1 MSTPNTSVWVCR
13 GVKTDKTY
21 NHVLLFGSAS
31 ARFNYFTSKAVRS
44 FDRYTYQ
51 RTERYLT
58 IGVNSEIIEECNY
71 LVFINRTFSDKVY
84 YAFIDRIEYV
94 SDSTSRIYFT
104 MDIMQTW
111 FPDCTLHPCFIDRQH
126 APTDNIGD
134 NLVADDL
141 QCGDYVDS
149 FIRSIDT
156 KAKIAF
162 LCTFN
167 ADYSDASG
175 DMLAGM
181 YNGLVEHKFDTA
193 TEAGKFIDG
202 AVEAGKADGIVSC
215 YMSPGES
222 STRIDLPIENNAD
235 GYAPRNKKLFTYPYC
250 YHRIFDSTNKL
261 NVVLKDEYFRDAK
274 SSVREVLLLTT
285 GGQGSPEIGVLPL
298 NYKTYAWLDKS
309 EGNRAE
315 AVYARPYPTC
325 AYNTDIY
332 KAYMAQNA
340 SSIMVEKTKLIDNA
354 AMGAITNGV
363 GMAGSLALMSNPAT
377 FGAGAVGAATSFNN
391 MVNEGLN
398 IAQYNAKFTDM
409 DRLPPQTNGSPSSSL
424 AYMSTA
430 GVKVYVTY
438 HTVTRQYAKIIDDYW
453 TVYGYPYHSVQIP
466 NITSRSQWNYIRCGN
481 SCITGPVPADALRLI
496 NDIFNRGVTFWHN
509 PENVGRYELSN
520 NIV

>member
-44 FDRYTYQ
+44 FDRYSYQ

-84 YAFIDRIEYV
+84 YAFIDKIEYV

-126 APTDNIGD
+126 APTDRIGD

-141 QCGDYVDS
+141 DCGDYVDS
-149 FIRSIDT
+149 FIQSYDT
-156 KAKIAF
+156 EPKIAF
-162 LCTFN
+162 LCTFDSSYN
-167 ADYSDASG
+167 DATG
-175 DMLAGM
+175 TLLDNM
-181 YNGLVEHKFDTA
+181 YNGLVEHRFTGAKD
-193 TEAGKFIDG
+193 AGDFIEG
-202 AVEAGKADGIVSC
+202 AVEAGKAEGIVAC
-215 YMSPGES
+215 YMSPGEKT
-222 STRIDLPIENNAD
+222 TRIDLPREDNAD
-235 GYAPRNKKLFTYPYC
+235 GYRPRNKKLFTYPYC
-250 YHRIFDSTNKL
+250 YHRVFDSTMKL
-261 NVVLKDEYFRDAK
+261 NAVFKDEYFK
-274 SSVREVLLLTT
+274 NNVKQLLLVTT
-285 GGQGSPEIGVLPL
+285 GGQGSPEIGVIPL
-298 NYKTYAWLDKS
+298 NYKVYAQLGL
-309 EGNRAE
+309 EINMAE
-315 AVYARPYPTC
+315 AVYARPFPTC

-340 SSIMVEKTKLIDNA
+340 SSVFVQDTSNRFNA
-354 AMGAITNGV
+354 AMSMVKTGAALATNV
-363 GMAGSLALMSNPAT
+363 ALMSNPITAGIGLIGTAT
-377 FGAGAVGAATSFNN
+377 AAQGMANEAATVAS
-391 MVNEGLN
+391 V
-398 IAQYNAKFTDM
+398 NAKRDDM
-409 DRLPPQTNGSPSSSL
+409 DRLPPQSNGTPSVSL
-424 AYMSTA
+424 AYMNTN
-430 GVKVYVTY
+430 GVNVYVTY

-453 TVYGYPYHSVQIP
+453 TVYGYPYHSVQVP

-520 NIV
+520 DIV

>member
-84 YAFIDRIEYV
+84 YAFIDKIEYV

-111 FPDCTLHPCFIDRQH
+111 FPDCTLHPCYIVRQH
-126 APTDNIGD
+126 SSTDAIGD
-134 NLVADDL
+134 NIVADDL
-141 QCGDYVDS
+141 ECGDYIDSIVDT
-149 FIRSIDT
+149 IDVDT
-156 KAKIAF
+156 KIAF
-162 LCTFN
+162 LCTFDSN
-167 ADYSDASG
+167 YNDAG
-175 DMLAGM
+175 GKLV
-181 YNGLVEHKFDTA
+181 NGLYSGLAEITFKGANDA
-193 TEAGKFIDG
+193 NKFIEG
-202 AVEAGKADGIVSC
+202 AVEAGKADGIVAC
-215 YMSPGES
+215 YMTPEETYRVVSLKTTG
-222 STRIDLPIENNAD
+222 NAD
-235 GYAPRNKKLFTYPYC
+235 GYGPRNMKLFTYPYC
-250 YHRIFDSTNKL
+250 YHRVFDSTGKL
-261 NVVLKDEYFRDAK
+261 NAVLKDEYFK
-274 SSVREVLLLTT
+274 SQGNKSVNITTT
-285 GGQGSPEIGVLPL
+285 GGQGSPEIGILPI
-298 NYKTYAWLDKS
+298 NYKIKGDGIINW
-309 EGNRAE
+309 AE
-315 AVYARPYPTC
+315 SVFGRPFPTC

-363 GMAGSLALMSNPAT
+363 GMAGSLALMSNPVT

-391 MVNEGLN
+391 MINEGLN

-409 DRLPPQTNGSPSSSL
+409 DRLPPQTSGTPSASL
-424 AYMSTA
+424 AYMNGA
-430 GVKVYVTY
+430 GVHIYVSY

-453 TVYGYPYHSVQIP
+453 TVYGYPYRSVQTP

-520 NIV
+520 DIV

>member
-84 YAFIDRIEYV
+84 YAFIDKIEYV

-104 MDIMQTW
+104 MDVMQTW

-126 APTDNIGD
+126 APTDRIGD

-141 QCGDYVDS
+141 DCGDYVDS
-149 FIRSIDT
+149 FIQSYDT
-156 KAKIAF
+156 NPKIAF
-162 LCTFN
+162 LCTFDSSYN
-167 ADYSDASG
+167 DATG
-175 DMLAGM
+175 TLVDNM
-181 YNGLVEHKFDTA
+181 YNGLVEHQFTGAKG
-193 TEAGKFIDG
+193 AGDFIEG
-202 AVEAGKADGIVSC
+202 AVEAGKAEGIVAC
-215 YMSPGES
+215 YMSPGEKT
-222 STRIDLPIENNAD
+222 TRIDLPREDNAD
-235 GYAPRNKKLFTYPYC
+235 GYGPRNKKLFTYPYC
-250 YHRIFDSTNKL
+250 YHRVFDSTMKL
-261 NVVLKDEYFRDAK
+261 NAVFKDEYFRNNVK
-274 SSVREVLLLTT
+274 QLLLVTT
-285 GGQGSPEIGVLPL
+285 GGQGSPEIGVIPL
-298 NYKTYAWLDKS
+298 NYKVYAQLGP
-309 EGNRAE
+309 ETNMAE
-315 AVYARPYPTC
+315 AVYARPFPTC

-340 SSIMVEKTKLIDNA
+340 SSVFVQDTSNSFNA
-354 AMGAITNGV
+354 AMSMVKTGAALATNV
-363 GMAGSLALMSNPAT
+363 ALMSNPIT
-377 FGAGAVGAATSFNN
+377 AGIGLMGTAAAAQG
-391 MVNEGLN
+391 MANEAAN
-398 IAQYNAKFTDM
+398 VASVNAKREDM
-409 DRLPPQTNGSPSSSL
+409 DRLPPQSNGTPSVSL
-424 AYMSTA
+424 AYMNTN

-453 TVYGYPYHSVQIP
+453 TVYGYPYHSVQVP

-520 NIV
+520 DIV

>member
-44 FDRYTYQ
+44 FDHYTYQ

-58 IGVNSEIIEECNY
+58 VGVNSEVIEECNY

-84 YAFIDRIEYV
+84 YAFIDKIEYL
-94 SDSTSRIYFT
+94 SDKTSRIYFT
-104 MDIMQTW
+104 LDVMQTW
-111 FPDCTLHPCFIDRQH
+111 FPDCTLHPCYIDRQH

-141 QCGDYVDS
+141 DCGDYVDS
-149 FIRSIDT
+149 FISSYDT
-156 KAKIAF
+156 KPKITF

-175 DMLAGM
+175 TMVSNM
-181 YNGLVEHKFDTA
+181 YNGLVEHTFDGA
-193 TEAGKFIDG
+193 TDAGRFIDG
-202 AVEAGKADGIVSC
+202 AVEAGKADGIVAC
-215 YMSPGES
+215 YMSPGETT
-222 STRIDLPIENNAD
+222 TRIDLPREDNAD
-235 GYAPRNKKLFTYPYC
+235 GYGPRNKKLFTYPYC
-250 YHRIFDSTNKL
+250 YHRVFDSTMKL
-261 NVVLKDEYFRDAK
+261 NAVFKDEYFRNNVK
-274 SSVREVLLLTT
+274 QLLLVTT

-298 NYKTYAWLDKS
+298 NYKVYAQLGP
-309 EGNRAE
+309 EVNMAE
-315 AVYARPYPTC
+315 AVFARPFPTC

-340 SSIMVEKTKLIDNA
+340 SSVFVENVGAGIGAVQATLNA
-354 AMGAITNGV
+354 ATGYVQSMANGDMQGAGNAV
-363 GMAGSLALMSNPAT
+363 
-377 FGAGAVGAATSFNN
+377 FGALNEAVSISG
-391 MVNEGLN
+391 ML
-398 IAQYNAKFTDM
+398 AKRQDM
-409 DRLPPQTNGSPSSSL
+409 DRLPPQTHGTPSVSL
-424 AYMSTA
+424 AYMSTN

-453 TVYGYPYHSVQIP
+453 TVYGYPYRSVQTP
-466 NITSRSQWNYIRCGN
+466 NITSRSQWNYIHCGN

-509 PENVGRYELSN
+509 PENVGRYELAN

>member
-44 FDRYTYQ
+44 FDRYSYQ

-84 YAFIDRIEYV
+84 YAFIDKIEYV

-111 FPDCTLHPCFIDRQH
+111 FPDCTMHPCFIDRQH
-126 APTDNIGD
+126 SPTDGIGD

-141 QCGDYVDS
+141 DCGDYVDS
-149 FIRSIDT
+149 FIREYDT
-156 KAKIAF
+156 NPKIAF
-162 LCTFN
+162 LCTFDSSYN
-167 ADYSDASG
+167 DASG
-175 DMLAGM
+175 TLEGNM
-181 YNGLVEHKFDTA
+181 YNGLVEHKFTGAKD
-193 TEAGKFIDG
+193 AGNFING
-202 AVEAGKADGIVSC
+202 AVEAGKADGIVAC
-215 YMSPGES
+215 YMSPGDS
-222 STRIDLPIENNAD
+222 TTRIDLPREDNAD
-235 GYAPRNKKLFTYPYC
+235 GYGPRNKKLFTYPYC
-250 YHRIFDSTNKL
+250 YHRVFDSTMKL
-261 NVVLKDEYFRDAK
+261 NAVFKDEYFRNNVK
-274 SSVREVLLLTT
+274 QLLLVTT
-285 GGQGSPEIGVLPL
+285 GGQGSPEIGVIPL
-298 NYKTYAWLDKS
+298 NYKVYAQLGP
-309 EGNRAE
+309 ETNMAE
-315 AVYARPYPTC
+315 AVYARPFPTC

-340 SSIMVEKTKLIDNA
+340 SSVFVQDTHNSFNA
-354 AMGAITNGV
+354 AMSMVKTGAALATNV
-363 GMAGSLALMSNPAT
+363 ALMSNPITAGIGLIGTAT
-377 FGAGAVGAATSFNN
+377 AAQGMANEAATVAS
-391 MVNEGLN
+391 V
-398 IAQYNAKFTDM
+398 NAKREDM
-409 DRLPPQTNGSPSSSL
+409 DRLPPQSNGTPSVSL
-424 AYMSTA
+424 AYMNTN

-453 TVYGYPYHSVQIP
+453 TVYGYPYHSVQVP

-509 PENVGRYELSN
+509 PENVGRYELAN

>member
-44 FDRYTYQ
+44 FDHYTYQ

-58 IGVNSEIIEECNY
+58 IGVNSEVIEECNY

-84 YAFIDRIEYV
+84 YAFIDKIEYL
-94 SDSTSRIYFT
+94 SDKTSRIYFT
-104 MDIMQTW
+104 IDVMQTW
-111 FPDCTLHPCFIDRQH
+111 FPDCTLHPCYIDRQH

-141 QCGDYVDS
+141 DCGDYVDS
-149 FIRSIDT
+149 FISSYDAN
-156 KAKIAF
+156 AKITF

-167 ADYSDASG
+167 ADYSDA
-175 DMLAGM
+175 AGTLVDNM
-181 YNGLVEHKFDTA
+181 YNGLVEHQFDDA
-193 TEAGKFIDG
+193 KSAERFIEG
-202 AVEAGKADGIVSC
+202 AVEAAKSDGIVAC
-215 YMSPGES
+215 YMSPGEKT
-222 STRIDLPIENNAD
+222 TRIDLPREDNAD
-235 GYAPRNKKLFTYPYC
+235 GYSPRNKKLFTYPYC
-250 YHRIFDSTNKL
+250 YHRVFDSTMKL
-261 NVVLKDEYFRDAK
+261 NAVFKDEYFRNNVK
-274 SSVREVLLLTT
+274 QLLLVTT

-298 NYKTYAWLDKS
+298 NYKVYAQLGP
-309 EGNRAE
+309 ETNMAE
-315 AVYARPYPTC
+315 AVFARPFPTC

-340 SSIMVEKTKLIDNA
+340 SSIFMENVGAGVGAVQATWNA
-354 AMGAITNGV
+354 AAGYVQSMAKGDMQGAGNAI
-363 GMAGSLALMSNPAT
+363 
-377 FGAGAVGAATSFNN
+377 FGALNEAVSIGG
-391 MVNEGLN
+391 ML
-398 IAQYNAKFTDM
+398 AKRQDM
-409 DRLPPQTNGSPSSSL
+409 DRLPPQSNGTPSVSL
-424 AYMSTA
+424 AYMSTN

-438 HTVTRQYAKIIDDYW
+438 HTVTLQYAKIIDDYW
-453 TVYGYPYHSVQIP
+453 TVYGYPYRSVQTP

-509 PENVGRYELSN
+509 PENVGRYELAN

>member
-84 YAFIDRIEYV
+84 YAFIDKIEYV

-126 APTDNIGD
+126 STSDNVGDNI
-134 NLVADDL
+134 VSDDL
-141 QCGDYVDS
+141 ECGDYVEENLKVIPVD
-149 FIRSIDT
+149 
-156 KAKIAF
+156 AKITF
-162 LCTFN
+162 LCTFDEN
-167 ADYSDASG
+167 YNDA
-175 DMLAGM
+175 
-181 YNGLVEHKFDTA
+181 
-193 TEAGKFIDG
+193 AGKLVNGIYSGLKEIQFSSAKDANDFIEG
-202 AVEAGKADGIVSC
+202 AVSAAKSDGIVSC
-215 YMSPGES
+215 YMSPGEKDNEVHLIRPANVS
-222 STRIDLPIENNAD
+222 
-235 GYAPRNKKLFTYPYC
+235 GYVPKNKKLFTYPYC
-250 YHRIFDSTNKL
+250 YYRIYDTTSKL
-261 NVVLKDEYFRDAK
+261 NAVIKDEFFNSNNK
-274 SSVREVLLLTT
+274 NILITVT

-298 NYKTYAWLDKS
+298 GYKTPGVNAV
-309 EGNRAE
+309 NMAE
-315 AVYARPYPTC
+315 SVYARPFPTC

-340 SSIMVEKTKLIDNA
+340 SSIFVENIGAGIGAVQATWNA
-354 AMGAITNGV
+354 AAGYTQSMAKGDMQGAGNAI
-363 GMAGSLALMSNPAT
+363 
-377 FGAGAVGAATSFNN
+377 FGALNEAVSISG
-391 MVNEGLN
+391 ML
-398 IAQYNAKFTDM
+398 AKRQDM
-409 DRLPPQTNGSPSSSL
+409 DRLPPQTNGTPSVSL
-424 AYMSTA
+424 AYMQNV
-430 GVKVYVTY
+430 GVNIYVTY

-453 TVYGYPYHSVQIP
+453 TVYGYPYHSVQVP

-520 NIV
+520 DIV

>member
-44 FDRYTYQ
+44 FDNYTYQ
-51 RTERYLT
+51 RVERYLT
-58 IGVNSEIIEECNY
+58 VGVNSEVIEECNY
-71 LVFINRTFSDKVY
+71 LVFINRTFSSKVY
-84 YAFIDRIEYV
+84 YAFIDKIEYL
-94 SDSTSRIYFT
+94 SDKTSRIYFT
-104 MDIMQTW
+104 LDVMQTW
-111 FPDCTLHPCFIDRQH
+111 FPDCTLHPCYIDRQH
-126 APTDNIGD
+126 SSTDRIGD
-134 NLVADDL
+134 NIVADDL
-141 QCGDYVDS
+141 QCGEYIDSIVDKYGVS
-149 FIRSIDT
+149 TR
-156 KAKIAF
+156 IAF
-162 LCTFN
+162 LCTFDSKYN
-167 ADYSDASG
+167 DAGGKLSNGLYS
-175 DMLAGM
+175 
-181 YNGLVEHKFDTA
+181 GLVEHTFTDGEHA
-193 TEAGKFIDG
+193 NSFIEG
-202 AVEAGKADGIVSC
+202 AVEAGKADGIVAC
-215 YMSPGES
+215 YMTPEDRVNTLVLKTTG
-222 STRIDLPIENNAD
+222 NVD
-235 GYAPRNKKLFTYPYC
+235 GYNPRNMKLFTYPYC
-250 YHRIFDSTNKL
+250 YHRVFDSTGKL
-261 NVVLKDEYFRDAK
+261 NAVLKDEYFNPTTGGEKDILIT
-274 SSVREVLLLTT
+274 ST
-285 GGQGSPEIGVLPL
+285 GGQGSPEIGVLPVAYKMKGDIAI
-298 NYKTYAWLDKS
+298 NYS
-309 EGNRAE
+309 E
-315 AVYARPYPTC
+315 AVYARPFPTC

-363 GMAGSLALMSNPAT
+363 GMAGSLALMSNPVT

-409 DRLPPQTNGSPSSSL
+409 DRLPPQTSGTPSTSL
-424 AYMSTA
+424 AYMNA
-430 GVKVYVTY
+430 NGVQIYVSY

-453 TVYGYPYHSVQIP
+453 TVYGYPYRSVQTP

>member
-44 FDRYTYQ
+44 FDRYSYQ

-71 LVFINRTFSDKVY
+71 LVFTNRTFSDKVY

-126 APTDNIGD
+126 APSDNIGD

-141 QCGDYVDS
+141 DCGDYVDS
-149 FIRSIDT
+149 FIQSYDT
-156 KAKIAF
+156 NAKITF

-167 ADYSDASG
+167 SDYSDATG

-181 YNGLVEHKFDTA
+181 YNGLVEHQFDDA
-193 TEAGKFIDG
+193 TSAGRFIDG
-202 AVEAGKADGIVSC
+202 AVEAAKSDGIVAC
-215 YMSPGES
+215 YMSPGEKT
-222 STRIDLPIENNAD
+222 TRIDLPREDNAD
-235 GYAPRNKKLFTYPYC
+235 GYGPRNKKLFTYPYC
-250 YHRIFDSTNKL
+250 YHRVFDSTMKL
-261 NVVLKDEYFRDAK
+261 NAVFKDEYFRNNVK
-274 SSVREVLLLTT
+274 QLLLVTT

-298 NYKTYAWLDKS
+298 NYKVYAQLGP
-309 EGNRAE
+309 ETNMAE
-315 AVYARPYPTC
+315 AVFARPYPTC

-340 SSIMVEKTKLIDNA
+340 SSIFVQDTHNNFNA
-354 AMGAITNGV
+354 AMSMVKTSAALATNV
-363 GMAGSLALMSNPAT
+363 ALMSNPIT
-377 FGAGAVGAATSFNN
+377 AGIGLVGTAAAAQGTA
-391 MVNEGLN
+391 NEAAN
-398 IAQYNAKFTDM
+398 VASVNAKHDDM
-409 DRLPPQTNGSPSSSL
+409 DRLPPQTNGTPSVSL

-453 TVYGYPYHSVQIP
+453 TVYGYPYHSVQVP

-520 NIV
+520 DIV